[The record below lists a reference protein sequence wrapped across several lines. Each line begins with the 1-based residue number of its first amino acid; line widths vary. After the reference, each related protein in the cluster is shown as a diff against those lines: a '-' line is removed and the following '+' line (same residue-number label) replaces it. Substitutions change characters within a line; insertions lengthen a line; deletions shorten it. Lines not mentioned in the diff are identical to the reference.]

1 MTLNEPSPGSVTTP
15 RQPPPQLLLPERM
28 GSPFESRAKFHIIA
42 VRPQFSRLPTHLSD
56 QSIRP
61 RVRGRVLIHE
71 VKPTICLCTTTDT
84 CLRFP
89 NTLHEEKS
97 YLHVTPPISA
107 QSTATLSLV
116 YLLAWECIVE
126 ESLVGYISRITVERG
141 TRESTSCRVHLHRTK
156 IVEQSER
163 KWTENQLIKD

>member
-1 MTLNEPSPGSVTTP
+1 
-15 RQPPPQLLLPERM
+15 M
-28 GSPFESRAKFHIIA
+28 GSPFESSAKFHIIA

-71 VKPTICLCTTTDT
+71 VEPTICLCTTTDT

-97 YLHVTPPISA
+97 YLDVTPPISA
-107 QSTATLSLV
+107 QSTATFSLV

-126 ESLVGYISRITVERG
+126 EGLVGYISRITVERG
-141 TRESTSCRVHLHRTK
+141 TRESTPCRVHLHVEQHRTK
-156 IVEQSER
+156 QSSKVSESGL
-163 KWTENQLIKD
+163 NQLIKG